1 MISDMRA
8 FEVQQVDYKDRFTVF
23 SAVHQSGIEGA
34 TIKSCELVEEF
45 NHYGDTTS
53 RLKMLVRISEDESL
67 SDQDIMSFLE
77 MIPPKYKDYYTVVG
91 PKIIKACGCFECE
104 VKKRWR
110 KEISGEETDDK
121 VFSRIGDLFKV
132 GKKYSNQDVKKKLK
146 DLYQELEYKKT
157 AKTTD
162 LDLVFIVKKDTK
174 LKDSSGKWVNGLEI
188 LGKR

>member
-1 MISDMRA
+1 
-8 FEVQQVDYKDRFTVF
+8 
-23 SAVHQSGIEGA
+23 
-34 TIKSCELVEEF
+34 
-45 NHYGDTTS
+45 
-53 RLKMLVRISEDESL
+53 
-67 SDQDIMSFLE
+67 

-110 KEISGEETDDK
+110 KEISGDETDDK